1 MIILSLEVV
10 FSTTSLDIRP
20 AISPPSSLD
29 VYLRSPFLLVI
40 YFLDQKLTMLGYES
54 SMVTTRTDSDCITL
68 PIHMSPTSFPEK
80 EFLLA
85 NPNHSITR
93 SWQKNNIGDSIIA
106 LLERHNFQFYAVDCL
121 RRPRLLAYLKHIL
134 RDNPVFENDS
144 HTVVI
149 TLRAMPENHAVL
161 TEVMEV
167 IHWEL
172 VGEYPLIFAES

>member
-1 MIILSLEVV
+1 
-10 FSTTSLDIRP
+10 
-20 AISPPSSLD
+20 
-29 VYLRSPFLLVI
+29 
-40 YFLDQKLTMLGYES
+40 MLGYES

-68 PIHMSPTSFPEK
+68 QIHMSPTSFPEK